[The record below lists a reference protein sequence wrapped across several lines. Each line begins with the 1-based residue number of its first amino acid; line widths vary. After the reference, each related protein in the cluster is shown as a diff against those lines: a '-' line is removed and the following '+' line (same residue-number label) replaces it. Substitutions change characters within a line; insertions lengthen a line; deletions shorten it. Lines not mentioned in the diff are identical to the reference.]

1 MINIK
6 SKVFYT
12 FVAWINFR
20 KMQFS
25 KIIGQQ
31 KMIERFINTV
41 KTGRISHA
49 QLLHGPEGSG
59 KLELAIAYAQYVS
72 CTNKSETDS
81 CGTCPSCNK
90 YEKLI
95 HPDLHFVYP
104 VIKTEKFKN
113 PVSDNFSNE
122 WRSFIL
128 DHKQHRLNEWLD
140 IIGTEGRKV
149 GIFAHESS
157 EIIRKLNLKTFEAEY
172 KIMIIWLPE
181 KMNQSSANKLL
192 KMIEEPPMKTLFLL
206 VSDYPEQIINTIR
219 SRSQFVK
226 IPKIDNE
233 SLSKKVAETYQ
244 LGKNELN
251 RIIKLANGDYFK
263 VLDVIEESDNE
274 KYHFKLFIELMRLS
288 FAAKIIDLTK
298 WVDEIS
304 SLGRERQKNFLNYSL
319 KMFREN
325 FILNISPAEKEKL
338 NQFTTDEENFSL
350 KFSTFIHQNNI
361 FDIYEEINKAHLH
374 IDRNGMDKIIFLD
387 LALKLVKLLR
397 RKAA

>member
-1 MINIK
+1 
-6 SKVFYT
+6 
-12 FVAWINFR
+12 
-20 KMQFS
+20 MQFS

-41 KTGRISHA
+41 KTERISHA

-59 KLELAIAYAQYVS
+59 KLKLAIAFAQYVS

-90 YEKLI
+90 FEKLI

-104 VIKTEKFKN
+104 VVRTKKFSK
-113 PVSDNFSNE
+113 PVSDNFAAE
-122 WRSFIL
+122 WRTFIL
-128 DHKQHRLNEWLD
+128 EHKKHKLDVWLD
-140 IIGTEGRKV
+140 LMGAESGQA

-157 EIIRKLNLKTFEAEY
+157 EIIRKLNLKTFESEY

-181 KMNQSSANKLL
+181 KMNASSANKLL

-206 VSDYPEQIINTIR
+206 ISDYPEQIINTIR

-233 SLSKKVAETYQ
+233 SLLKHIAETYS
-244 LGKNELN
+244 LEKNELN
-251 RIIKLANGDYFK
+251 RVVKLANGNYFK
-263 VLDVIEESDNE
+263 ALDTLEESDSE
-274 KYHFKLFIELMRLS
+274 KYNFKLFIDLMRLAY
-288 FAAKIIDLTK
+288 AAKIIDLTK

-304 SLGRERQKNFLNYSL
+304 ALGREQQKSFLKYTL

-325 FILNISPAEKEKL
+325 FILNNSPAEKEKL
-338 NQFTTDEENFSL
+338 NQLTTDEENFSI

-374 IDRNGMDKIIFLD
+374 IERNGMDKIIFLD
-387 LALKLVKLLR
+387 LSLKLVKLLR

>member
-1 MINIK
+1 
-6 SKVFYT
+6 
-12 FVAWINFR
+12 
-20 KMQFS
+20 MQFS

-81 CGTCPSCNK
+81 CGTCPSCIK

-104 VIKTEKFKN
+104 VVRTKKFSK
-113 PVSDNFSNE
+113 PVSDNFSDE
-122 WRSFIL
+122 WRTFIL
-128 DHKQHRLNEWLD
+128 EHKKHRLNVWLD
-140 IIGTEGRKV
+140 LIGTEGGQA

-192 KMIEEPPMKTLFLL
+192 KMIEEPPMKTIFLL
-206 VSDYPEQIINTIR
+206 VSDYPELIINTIR
-219 SRSQFVK
+219 SRSQLVK

-233 SLSKKVAETYQ
+233 SLSKKVDETYQ
-244 LGKNELN
+244 LEKNELN

-274 KYHFKLFIELMRLS
+274 KHHFKLFIELMRLS

-325 FILNISPAEKEKL
+325 FILNISPSEKEKL
-338 NQFTTDEENFSL
+338 NQFTADEENFSL

-374 IDRNGMDKIIFLD
+374 IERNGMDKIVFLD

>member
-1 MINIK
+1 
-6 SKVFYT
+6 
-12 FVAWINFR
+12 
-20 KMQFS
+20 
-25 KIIGQQ
+25 
-31 KMIERFINTV
+31 MIERFINTV

-72 CTNKSETDS
+72 CTNKSDADS

-128 DHKQHRLNEWLD
+128 DHKQHRLNEWLG

-181 KMNQSSANKLL
+181 KMNLTSANKLL

-244 LGKNELN
+244 LEKNELN

-325 FILNISPAEKEKL
+325 FILNISPSEKEKL

-374 IDRNGMDKIIFLD
+374 IERNGMDKIIFLD

>member
-1 MINIK
+1 
-6 SKVFYT
+6 
-12 FVAWINFR
+12 
-20 KMQFS
+20 MQFS
-25 KIIGQQ
+25 KIIGQ
-31 KMIERFINTV
+31 KNIINGFINTV

-49 QLLHGPEGSG
+49 QLLHGSEGSG

-72 CTNKSETDS
+72 CTNKSDTDS
-81 CGTCPSCNK
+81 CGTCPSCKK

-104 VIKTEKFKN
+104 VIKTEKFKT
-113 PVSDNFSNE
+113 PVSDNFSKE

-128 DHKQHRLNEWLD
+128 DHKQHRLNEWLE

-157 EIIRKLNLKTFEAEY
+157 EIIRKLNLKTFESEY

-181 KMNQSSANKLL
+181 KMNQASANKLL
-192 KMIEEPPMKTLFLL
+192 KMIEEPPMKTIFLL
-206 VSDYPEQIINTIR
+206 VSDFPEQIINTIR

-226 IPKIDNE
+226 IPKIDNQ
-233 SLSKKVAETYQ
+233 SLSEKIAETYQ
-244 LGKNELN
+244 LEKNELN
-251 RIIKLANGDYFK
+251 RVIKLGNGDYFK
-263 VLDVIEESDNE
+263 VLDIIEESDNE

-304 SLGRERQKNFLNYSL
+304 NLGREKQKGFLNYSL

-325 FILNISPAEKEKL
+325 FILNISPSEKEKL

-374 IDRNGMDKIIFLD
+374 IERNGMDKIIFLD